1 MSRFAATSTSDT
13 QAPNQRRFVRIEQTS
28 YHLLSTRPASSPH
41 AINNPTLNPHPLLAL
56 AAQATGRSSWQ
67 TPQVL
72 AISRW
77 INKLID
83 QAFIRGDDIRMP
95 IDPLQ
100 AGVHWQAVINHD
112 VFIGEP
118 RVAEMESTNSLSC
131 KTHS

>member
-1 MSRFAATSTSDT
+1 MPSTT
-13 QAPNQRRFVRIEQTS
+13 PPLT
-28 YHLLSTRPASSPH
+28 
-41 AINNPTLNPHPLLAL
+41 PTPLLAL